1 MPNTDRLT
9 RTADSRAA
17 CRIAE
22 SHSLSRALAATHS
35 RVLAATQSGVRSIK
49 LFTGVRKT
57 QETGKDCRTFG
68 QRDSFE
74 CTSEDSNTQVQHI
87 VMNSQKV
94 PKVVEVPKQQY
105 TDMNVDEPAEMQRQ
119 ITSTHRKQKAE
130 QVSVSCTSG
139 RRHCRVTTTRVNDSK
154 GTRVSSL
161 TRRTTRAE

>member
-1 MPNTDRLT
+1 MSKCRESVTIKSACSNTKWSTEYQTLHWSLK
-9 RTADSRAA
+9 DS
-17 CRIAE
+17 
-22 SHSLSRALAATHS
+22 
-35 RVLAATQSGVRSIK
+35 G
-49 LFTGVRKT
+49 
-57 QETGKDCRTFG
+57 TGKDCRTFD

-87 VMNSQKV
+87 DMNSQKV

-105 TDMNVDEPAEMQRQ
+105 TDLNVDAPAEMERQ

-154 GTRVSSL
+154 GTRVSTL
-161 TRRTTRAE
+161 TRRATRAE